1 MNIYITENKEL
12 LVGLDDNVLS
22 KETGLKLLEAKTADK
37 TTEKHVPVVKIEGEK
52 VTVVVGDVLHPM
64 TEKHQILYILVE
76 TNKRTYI
83 QKLESTDEPK
93 ATFKIQADEKI
104 LKVYEYCNLHG
115 LWETSEV

>member
-64 TEKHQILYILVE
+64 TEEHQILYILVE
-76 TNKRTYI
+76 TNKGTYI
-83 QKLESTDEPK
+83 QKLKSTDEPK
-93 ATFKIQADEKI
+93 ATFNISTDERVLRI
-104 LKVYEYCNLHG
+104 YEYCNLHG
-115 LWETSEV
+115 LWETSEF